1 MLLFVHKNDD
11 RALLLVVTQ
20 NLQQLQELLVL
31 IDHQLQK
38 QMQKEKEEKGET
50 ERDEGSDLDWVTKK

>member
-50 ERDEGSDLDWVTKK
+50 ERDEGSDLD